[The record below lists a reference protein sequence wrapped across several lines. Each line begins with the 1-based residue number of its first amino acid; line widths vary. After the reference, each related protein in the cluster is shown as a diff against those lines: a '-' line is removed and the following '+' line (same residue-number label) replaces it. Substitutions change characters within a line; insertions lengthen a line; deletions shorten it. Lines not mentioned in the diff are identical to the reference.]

1 MPVPFLTIIIP
12 ALNEAGTIREQLESL
27 QTLRQDG
34 VQLIVADGGSRD
46 GTPEIACPLADRVI
60 HTARGRALQ
69 MNAGARISTGQ
80 VLLFLHA
87 DTRLPRS
94 ALQAVH
100 NAIAS
105 GALWGRFDVRIDSR
119 HPMLRVV
126 ERLMNWR
133 SRLTGIATGDQA
145 LFVQSHVFKQVGG
158 FPEIPLME
166 DITLSAQ
173 LKRRAR
179 PACLNDNVIT
189 SGRRWEKNGIWLTI
203 VLMWSLRAQFFLGA
217 DPEKLAVRY
226 GYARSEN
233 TAMDI
238 AVFAKAPL
246 PGTCKTRLI
255 PALGAARA
263 ARLHRRLTLQT
274 LVLARRFAATKRVL
288 WCAPDHRQRFFRALQ
303 RNDQI
308 ELQTQFGDDLGQRMH
323 HAFVSHDG
331 PLILVGTDCP
341 ALQLKH
347 LQDAAQ
353 ALQKGFDAVFI
364 PAEDG
369 GYVLVGLRQANS
381 RVFEDIDW
389 GSARVMAQT
398 RERLAEIGLNWCELE
413 TLWDVDH
420 PTDVERLIQS
430 GSLCSGRL

>member
-1 MPVPFLTIIIP
+1 MPAPFLTIIIP
-12 ALNEAGTIREQLESL
+12 TLNEAGTIREQLESL
-27 QTLRQDG
+27 QTLHQAG
-34 VQLIVADGGSRD
+34 VELIVADGGSRD

-60 HTARGRALQ
+60 HSSRGRALQ
-69 MNAGARISTGQ
+69 MNAGARISAGQ

-87 DTRLPRS
+87 DTRLPAS
-94 ALQAVH
+94 TLQAVQS
-100 NAIAS
+100 AIAS

-119 HPMLRVV
+119 HPVLRIV

-145 LFVQSHVFKQVGG
+145 LFVQSHVFKQMGG

-166 DITLSAQ
+166 DIALSAQ
-173 LKRRAR
+173 LKRRSR
-179 PACLNDNVIT
+179 PACLNDTVIT
-189 SGRRWEKNGIWLTI
+189 SGRRWEKNGVWRTI
-203 VLMWSLRAQFFLGA
+203 VLMWRLRAQFFLGA

-255 PALGAARA
+255 PALGAVRA
-263 ARLHRRLTLQT
+263 ARLQRRLTLQT
-274 LVLARRFAATKRVL
+274 LLLARRFAATKLVL
-288 WCAPDHRQRFFRALQ
+288 WCAPDQQQRFFRALQ
-303 RNDQI
+303 RHGQI
-308 ELQTQFGDDLGQRMH
+308 EQQPQNGNNLGQRMH
-323 HAFVSHDG
+323 HAFASHG
-331 PLILVGTDCP
+331 VPLILIGTDCP

-347 LQDAAQ
+347 LQDAAH
-353 ALQKGFDAVFI
+353 ALQEGFDAVFI

-389 GSARVMAQT
+389 GSDRVMAQT
-398 RERLAEIGLNWCELE
+398 RERLIEIGWRWCELE
-413 TLWDVDH
+413 PLWDVDH
-420 PTDVERLIQS
+420 PADVERLNQS
-430 GSLCSGRL
+430 GSMSGSKP